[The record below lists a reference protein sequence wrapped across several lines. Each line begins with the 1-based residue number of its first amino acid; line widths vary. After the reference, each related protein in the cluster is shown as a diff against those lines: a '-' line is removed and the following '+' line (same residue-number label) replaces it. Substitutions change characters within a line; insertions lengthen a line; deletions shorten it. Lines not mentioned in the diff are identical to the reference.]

1 MPNPS
6 SCARILP
13 RVGTA
18 AVTLILGIWL
28 MNGPEPA
35 RAAPG
40 FASPSLGHA
49 TTVEPARIFRRG
61 RPPIYPYYYSPG
73 RPGGYSFYFG
83 FVPYEKGDYETQAI
97 QRMFPEANY
106 PPSMRYWTPRSGF

>member
-1 MPNPS
+1 MLMSNLFDS
-6 SCARILP
+6 ATTLGRIATP
-13 RVGTA
+13 A
-18 AVTLILGIWL
+18 ALLLSLWVVT
-28 MNGPEPA
+28 GPEPA
-35 RAAPG
+35 GAAPA
-40 FASPSLGHA
+40 FVSAPSDAAVL
-49 TTVEPARIFRRG
+49 EQARIFRRG